1 MADSRDADRPAADR
15 PAVDRPSAGGSAGPL
30 ALYRARRA
38 AGRIKPDP
46 AQALAAEKLQSL
58 HNALATYQPGG
69 RSSWLERLG
78 LGRRHLGR
86 PQDEAPQGL
95 YIFGA
100 VGRGKSM
107 LMDLF
112 FESAT
117 VGRKRRVHF
126 HAFMLEVHDALH
138 RLRQDKTDDGDALL
152 RVAETIAA
160 ESWLLC
166 FDEFQVTNIADAM
179 LLGRLF
185 ESLFERGVVMVATS
199 NWAPDQ
205 LYEGGLQRD
214 RFLPF
219 IDLLKQRLDILELD
233 GDTDYRQARLADREV
248 YHWPLGADARAALE
262 SAFAALTDGAAAAS
276 DRLTVQ
282 GRRIDVPRAARGV
295 AWFDFAELCGKPLGA
310 ADFLAL
316 ATHFHT
322 LVLSDVPRLTP
333 DLHNETRRFI
343 TLIDALYEHRVALI
357 MSAADSP
364 ERLCTEG
371 DAAFEFRRTAS
382 RLAEMRSSEYR
393 GHRHL
398 T

>member
-1 MADSRDADRPAADR
+1 MT
-15 PAVDRPSAGGSAGPL
+15 GSAVVRRAASEAIPLAIMSDGPL

-38 AGRIKPDP
+38 EGRIKPDP

-58 HNALATYQPGG
+58 HNALAHYRPSG

-78 LGRRHLGR
+78 LGRRQGGAR
-86 PQDEAPQGL
+86 QSDAPQGL

-117 VGRKRRVHF
+117 VAHKRRVHF
-126 HAFMLEVHDALH
+126 HAFMLEVHDDLH
-138 RLRQDKTDDGDALL
+138 RLRRDKAEDGDALV
-152 RVAETIAA
+152 RVAERIAGEA
-160 ESWLLC
+160 WLLC

-185 ESLFERGVVMVATS
+185 ETLFDNGVVVVATS

-205 LYEGGLQRD
+205 LYAGGLQRD

-219 IDLLKQRLDILELD
+219 LDLLKRRLDVLELD
-233 GDTDYRQARLADREV
+233 GDTDYRLARLAELDV
-248 YHWPLGADARAALE
+248 YQVPAGPAATAALE
-262 SAFAALTDGAAAAS
+262 AAFARLTDDAPAAP
-276 DRLTVQ
+276 DTLEVQ
-282 GRRIDVPRAARGV
+282 GRRIRVPCAAKGA
-295 AWFDFAELCGKPLGA
+295 AWFGFADLCAKPLGP
-310 ADFLAL
+310 ADFLAI

-322 LVLSDVPRLTP
+322 VFVTDVPRLGP
-333 DLHNETRRFI
+333 ELHNETRRFMI
-343 TLIDALYEHRVALI
+343 LVDALYEHRAALV
-357 MSAADSP
+357 MSAADEP
-364 ERLCTEG
+364 DRLCVEG
-371 DAAFEFRRTAS
+371 EAAFEFRRTAS
-382 RLAEMRSSEYR
+382 RLAEMRSRDYR
-393 GHRHL
+393 HHPHL

>member
-1 MADSRDADRPAADR
+1 MADSRAADS
-15 PAVDRPSAGGSAGPL
+15 PATAPDSPAGPL

-38 AGRIKPDP
+38 AGGIKPDP

-58 HNALATYQPGG
+58 HNALVGYRPAG
-69 RSSWLERLG
+69 RLSWIERLG
-78 LGRRHLGR
+78 LGRR
-86 PQDEAPQGL
+86 QSEAPQGL

-112 FESAT
+112 FESAAIAH
-117 VGRKRRVHF
+117 KRRVHF

-138 RLRQDKTDDGDALL
+138 RLRSDKTEDGDVLL
-152 RVAETIAA
+152 RVAGEIAA
-160 ESWLLC
+160 DAWLLC

-185 ESLFERGVVMVATS
+185 ESLFDQGVVVVATS

-214 RFLPF
+214 RFIPF

-233 GDTDYRQARLADREV
+233 GDTDYRLARLADREV
-248 YHWPLGADARAALE
+248 YHWPLGPDAHAALE
-262 SAFAALTDGAAAAS
+262 AAFAALTDGAAATADS
-276 DRLTVQ
+276 LVVQ
-282 GRRIDVPRAARGV
+282 GRRIDVPRTARGV
-295 AWFDFAELCGKPLGA
+295 AWFGFVDLCAKPLGA

-322 LVLSDVPRLTP
+322 LVLSDVPRLAP
-333 DLHNETRRFI
+333 DLHNETRRFV
-343 TLIDALYEHRVALI
+343 TLVDALYEHRVALI

-364 ERLCTEG
+364 DRLCTEG
-371 DAAFEFRRTAS
+371 SAAFEFRRTAS

-393 GHRHL
+393 RHRHL

>member
-1 MADSRDADRPAADR
+1 MAANSPASGAATGRDAA
-15 PAVDRPSAGGSAGPL
+15 AGPL

-38 AGRIKPDP
+38 EGRIKPDP

-58 HNALATYQPGG
+58 HNALARYRPTGRAGG
-69 RSSWLERLG
+69 RGSWRERLG
-78 LGRRHLGR
+78 LARR
-86 PQDEAPQGL
+86 QEDAPQGL

-112 FESAT
+112 FESVA
-117 VGRKRRVHF
+117 GGHKRRVHF

-138 RLRQDKTDDGDALL
+138 RLRRDRAEEGDALAK
-152 RVAETIAA
+152 VAEGIAA
-160 ESWLLC
+160 TSWLLC

-185 ESLFERGVVMVATS
+185 ESLFDRGVVVVATS
-199 NWAPDQ
+199 NSAPDQ

-219 IDLLKQRLDILELD
+219 IDLLKRRLDVLELD
-233 GDTDYRQARLADREV
+233 GDTDYRLARLADLEV
-248 YHWPLGADARAALE
+248 YHWPLGPEADAAIEA
-262 SAFAALTDGAAAAS
+262 AFAALTDGATPAPE
-276 DRLTVQ
+276 RLLVQ
-282 GRRIDVPRAARGV
+282 GRSVAVPRAARGV
-295 AWFDFAELCGKPLGA
+295 AWFGFDELCGKPLGA

-322 LVLSDVPRLTP
+322 LVLEGVPVLTP
-333 DLHNETRRFI
+333 ELHNEARRFV
-343 TLIDALYEHRVALI
+343 TLVDQLYEHRVALI
-357 MSAADSP
+357 MSAADAP
-364 ERLCTEG
+364 ERLCIEG
-371 DAAFEFRRTAS
+371 KAAFEFRRTAS
-382 RLAEMRSSEYR
+382 RLAEMRSNDYR
-393 GHRHL
+393 RRPHL